1 MQNFGIFKKI
11 FFYTL
16 LLLIFVIVTAAFLF
30 SQQLALSY
38 DASQFQQLNAVFQ
51 PLARAIAGKDTEEVI
66 EIASAFHEK
75 NQSFSF
81 SVQTTDEAVIYSTP
95 GMVKSTQQTLVMT
108 LQQGFVLRVTGILT
122 GTDTVKTLTSRI
134 IFALVILLAAGTVGA
149 ALFARGITKPIR
161 RLAEDTHKMAE
172 LKDVPRS
179 LYGKDEIGRLGGDV
193 YNMYVKLKHTIT
205 ALENEID
212 RVRKMEENQRS
223 FFSAAS
229 HELKTPIAAATV
241 MVEGMLGDIGDYKNH
256 PKYLREC
263 MKTLNAQGKTI
274 SEIIEIVSLSDG
286 MALPSPEKVNLYE
299 LINEI
304 LPKYYTLA
312 ESKGQ
317 KISVTIAEN
326 TDCYADKGWLGRAI
340 SNILMNAVQNSPPNE
355 NIRIWSNDNHDSFTL
370 CLLNTGVTIDKEIM
384 GKLFEPFFR
393 ADKARSSNSGHS
405 GLGLTIVKKL
415 LDVMEIP
422 FSLHNTDEGVL
433 FVLEIKKLRYKT
445 GFELR

>member
-1 MQNFGIFKKI
+1 
-11 FFYTL
+11 
-16 LLLIFVIVTAAFLF
+16 
-30 SQQLALSY
+30 
-38 DASQFQQLNAVFQ
+38 
-51 PLARAIAGKDTEEVI
+51 
-66 EIASAFHEK
+66 
-75 NQSFSF
+75 
-81 SVQTTDEAVIYSTP
+81 
-95 GMVKSTQQTLVMT
+95 
-108 LQQGFVLRVTGILT
+108 
-122 GTDTVKTLTSRI
+122 
-134 IFALVILLAAGTVGA
+134 
-149 ALFARGITKPIR
+149 
-161 RLAEDTHKMAE
+161 
-172 LKDVPRS
+172 
-179 LYGKDEIGRLGGDV
+179 
-193 YNMYVKLKHTIT
+193 MYEKLKHTIT

-286 MALPSPEKVNLYE
+286 MVLPSPEKINIYE

-304 LPKYYTLA
+304 LPKYHTLA

-317 KISVTIAEN
+317 KITVTVAEN
-326 TDCYADKGWLGRAI
+326 TDCHADKSWLGRAI

-355 NIRIWSNDNHDSFTL
+355 NIRIWSKDNHDSFTL

-393 ADKARSSNSGHS
+393 ADKARSSNSARS

-422 FSLHNTDEGVL
+422 FSLENMDEGVL
-433 FVLEIKKLRYKT
+433 FALEIKKASQ
-445 GFELR
+445 

>member
-1 MQNFGIFKKI
+1 MRNLGIFKKI

-30 SQQLALSY
+30 SQQFALSF

-51 PLARAIAGKDTEEVI
+51 PLARAIAGKNEEEVI

-81 SVQTTDEAVIYSTP
+81 SIQTMDETVIYSTP

-108 LQQGFVLRVTGILT
+108 LQQGLLLRVVGVLT

-134 IFALVILLAAGTVGA
+134 ISALVILLAAGTVGA

-193 YNMYVKLKHTIT
+193 YNMYEKLKHTIT

-212 RVRKMEENQRS
+212 RVRKMEEKQRS

-286 MALPSPEKVNLYE
+286 MVLPLPEKVNIYE

-317 KISVTIAEN
+317 KIAVTVAEN
-326 TDCYADKGWLGRAI
+326 TNCYADKSWLGRAI

-393 ADKARSSNSGHS
+393 ADQARSSNSGRN

-422 FSLHNTDEGVL
+422 FSLENTDEGVL
-433 FVLEIKKLRYKT
+433 FAMEIKKT
-445 GFELR
+445 SQ